1 MAGELAVLQMSPS
14 KAYTHI
20 TPVYTYIH
28 TIHMYMISVIIIII
42 IITIIRNTSLLHIVF
57 YTTSSNIY
65 HEHASIH

>member
-1 MAGELAVLQMSPS
+1 MAGELAVLQMSPR
-14 KAYTHI
+14 KAYNRI

-28 TIHMYMISVIIIII
+28 TIHMYMIGVIIIII
-42 IITIIRNTSLLHIVF
+42 HNTSLLHIVF